1 MVTPLADGI
10 WWYDLTGT
18 NAYLVDDGGTVTLV
32 DAGLPWQG
40 NTLIAGLHEAGF
52 DFADVDRIL
61 LTHFDMDHA
70 GGLSAFDGA
79 DLTIYV
85 GAADEPFVTGER
97 APPLSNHKGLVQRLG
112 RPLVTAP
119 ENPVEPVEAGD
130 TVGSFTVYETPGHTP
145 GHVCYVSETLSVG
158 FLGDLVRESD
168 GHLEPSP
175 WALSYDTD
183 AVARSIRSLADSVA
197 TFETAAMGHG
207 VPFARG
213 GSERLAELAAT
224 L

>member
-1 MVTPLADGI
+1 MVTPLADAL

-18 NAYLVDDGGTVTLV
+18 NAFLVDDGGTVTLV
-32 DAGLPWQG
+32 DGGLPWHG
-40 NTLIAGLHEAGF
+40 NTLIGGLHEAGF
-52 DFADVDRIL
+52 ELRDIDRVL
-61 LTHFDMDHA
+61 LTHFDVDHA

-97 APPLSNHKGLVQRLG
+97 APPLSNHKGLIQRLG
-112 RPLVTAP
+112 RPLVPAP
-119 ENPVEPVEAGD
+119 DNPVETVADGD

-145 GHVCYVSETLSVG
+145 GHVCYVSESLSAA
-158 FLGDLVRESD
+158 FLGDLVREAD
-168 GHLEPSP
+168 GKLHPSP
-175 WALSYDTD
+175 WPVSYDTD
-183 AVARSIRSLADSVA
+183 AVAESVRSLTERAPD
-197 TFETAAMGHG
+197 FETAAMGHG

-213 GSERLAELAAT
+213 GSDRLAELVAA